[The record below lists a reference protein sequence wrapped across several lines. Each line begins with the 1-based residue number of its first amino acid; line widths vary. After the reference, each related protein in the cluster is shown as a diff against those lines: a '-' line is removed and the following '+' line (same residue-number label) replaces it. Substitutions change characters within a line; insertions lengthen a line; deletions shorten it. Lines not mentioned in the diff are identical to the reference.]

1 MTTKSARLNIRLPED
16 DLRELEGIRER
27 TGLQSVSD
35 VVREAI
41 QAYLH
46 DEVTTWNADK
56 VSATLPSA
64 LMEDVE
70 MFIASGDAT
79 DISQAA
85 TLALAGWVEEKKRYY
100 LEGKEALRQKVSEAV
115 EERGTRKGMG
125 RTAARMRVQ

>member
-16 DLRELEGIRER
+16 DLRELEAIRER
-27 TGLQSVSD
+27 IGLQSVSD

-46 DEVTTWNADK
+46 DEISTWNADK
-56 VSATLPSA
+56 ISATLPAA

-115 EERGTRKGMG
+115 EERGTKRGMG